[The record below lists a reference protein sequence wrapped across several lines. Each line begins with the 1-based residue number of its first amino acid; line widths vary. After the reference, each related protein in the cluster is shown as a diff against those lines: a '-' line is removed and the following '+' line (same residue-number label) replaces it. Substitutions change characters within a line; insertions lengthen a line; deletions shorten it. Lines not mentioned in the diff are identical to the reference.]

1 MLLKIA
7 KTTVLVAITS
17 VALNAADYNAQAEKD
32 RMALEKYTVAKFK
45 DPMGNK
51 YTFFP
56 YSTDKELKEMRSNVP
71 ASDFANGTYA
81 YNKSGKKFRDEMME
95 MPPFDENIEHGE
107 ELYNKYFTK
116 CFSSPEVVGN
126 YPMFDEAKGKVITL
140 TTAVMNCVKD
150 QGLPVGKKA
159 WNYDTG
165 LTTDVEA
172 YMAYA
177 SQEAEKKVDIKITS
191 AKAAAAYENG
201 KKLFYTQRGYLEL
214 SCAECHVQGT
224 GQRVRLEYMSSTLG
238 HITHFPVF
246 RSTKEKLL
254 TIENRVRGC
263 VKDTG
268 QVKPKHD
275 GKFASDLIYFMAYM
289 SNGMKLSGPDIRK

>member
-7 KTTVLVAITS
+7 KTTVLIAVTS
-17 VALNAADYNAQAEKD
+17 VALNAANFNAQAEKD
-32 RMALEKYTVAKFK
+32 RIALEKYTVAKFK

-56 YSTDKELKEMRSNVP
+56 YSTDEELKAMRSNIP
-71 ASDFANGTYA
+71 ASDFKDGTYA
-81 YNKSGKKFRDEMME
+81 YNKSGKAFRDEMME

-116 CFSSPEVVGN
+116 CFPSPEIAGD
-126 YPMFDEAKGKVITL
+126 YPKFDEEKGKVISL
-140 TTAVMNCVKD
+140 TTAVMECVKG
-150 QGLPVGKKA
+150 QKLEVGKKA

-177 SQEAEKKVDIKITS
+177 SQEAEKTVNIKIES
-191 AKAAAAYENG
+191 AQAAAAYEHG
-201 KKLFYTQRGYLEL
+201 KQIFYTQRGYLEL

-238 HITHFPVF
+238 HTTHFPVF

-268 QVKPKHD
+268 QAKPKHD